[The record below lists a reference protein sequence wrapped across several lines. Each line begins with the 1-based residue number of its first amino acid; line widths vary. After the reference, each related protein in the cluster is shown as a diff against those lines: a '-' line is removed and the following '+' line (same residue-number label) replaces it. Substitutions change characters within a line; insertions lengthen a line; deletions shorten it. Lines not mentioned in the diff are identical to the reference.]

1 MKDMDTKDEPKYRL
15 EDIAIARA
23 VFCWE
28 TEAWSGRVL
37 HYYGDKDGNL
47 ISYPTPQEIAA
58 YNNKKNK

>member
-1 MKDMDTKDEPKYRL
+1 MGTKEETKSRV

-37 HYYGDKDGNL
+37 HYYGDKDGSL
-47 ISYPTPQEIAA
+47 VSYPTPQEIEAA
-58 YNNKKNK
+58 RKKTH

>member
-1 MKDMDTKDEPKYRL
+1 MGSKDQTKSPVD
-15 EDIAIARA
+15 DNTIARA

-28 TEAWSGRVL
+28 TEAYSGRVL
-37 HYYGDKDGNL
+37 HYYWDKDGNL

>member
-1 MKDMDTKDEPKYRL
+1 MAMGTKEETKAPGEDM
-15 EDIAIARA
+15 AIARA

-37 HYYGDKDGNL
+37 HYYGDEDGNL